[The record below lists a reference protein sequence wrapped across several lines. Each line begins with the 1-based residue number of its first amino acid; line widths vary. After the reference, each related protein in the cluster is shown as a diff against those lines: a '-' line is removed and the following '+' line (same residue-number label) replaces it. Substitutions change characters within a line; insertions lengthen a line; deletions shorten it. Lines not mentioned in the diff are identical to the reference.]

1 MKFQMLA
8 IGARF
13 EFEAKEY
20 VKTGPLTASSDGV
33 QRMIPRFAV
42 LKPLD
47 APVELARK
55 TPRKL
60 DEAAVLAAFETFFAE
75 STRVLQTLPSEPDQ
89 ARTRLAELAAARERF
104 LDQIA
109 LPALPNENY

>member
-1 MKFQMLA
+1 MKFQLLA

-13 EFEAKEY
+13 EFEGKEY

-42 LKPLD
+42 LKLLD
-47 APVELARK
+47 APVEQASK
-55 TPRKL
+55 SPRNL
-60 DEAAVLAAFETFFAE
+60 DEALVLVAFERFFAE
-75 STRVLQTLPSEPDQ
+75 STRVLQTLPADADQ
-89 ARTRLAELAAARERF
+89 ARTCHDELAAARQRF

-109 LPALPNENY
+109 LPALPDQN

>member
-8 IGARF
+8 VGARF
-13 EFEAKEY
+13 EFEGKEY

-47 APVELARK
+47 TPVEPARK

-60 DEAAVLAAFETFFAE
+60 DEAAVLAAFERFFAE
-75 STRVLQTLPSEPDQ
+75 STRLLQTLPADADQ
-89 ARTRLAELAAARERF
+89 ARTCHDEFAAARQRY

-109 LPALPNENY
+109 LPASPDKN

>member
-1 MKFQMLA
+1 MKFQLLA

-13 EFEAKEY
+13 EFEGKEY

-47 APVELARK
+47 KPVEPARK
-55 TPRKL
+55 TPRKP
-60 DEAAVLAAFETFFAE
+60 DEAEVLAAFETFFAE
-75 STRVLQTLPSEPDQ
+75 STRLLLTLPADADQ
-89 ARTRLAELAAARERF
+89 ASTGLNELAAARQRF

-109 LPALPNENY
+109 LPASPDQN

>member
-47 APVELARK
+47 AGVEPARK
-55 TPRKL
+55 PPRNL
-60 DEAAVLAAFETFFAE
+60 DEAVVLAAFETFFAE
-75 STRVLQTLPSEPDQ
+75 SMYLLQTLPSDPDQ
-89 ARTRLAELAAARERF
+89 TRTSIAELAAARQRF

-109 LPALPNENY
+109 LPA

>member
-1 MKFQMLA
+1 MKFQLLA

-13 EFEAKEY
+13 EFEGKEY

-47 APVELARK
+47 ASVEPARK
-55 TPRKL
+55 TQRNL
-60 DEAAVLAAFETFFAE
+60 DEVKVLAAFETFFAD
-75 STRVLQTLPSEPDQ
+75 STRVLQMPSVDADQ
-89 ARTRLAELAAARERF
+89 VRAGLIELTEARQRF

-109 LPALPNENY
+109 LPTSTDQN

>member
-1 MKFQMLA
+1 MKFQLLA

-13 EFEAKEY
+13 EFEGKEY

-42 LKPLD
+42 LKLLD
-47 APVELARK
+47 TPVEPVRK

-75 STRVLQTLPSEPDQ
+75 STRVVKTLPADADQ
-89 ARTRLAELAAARERF
+89 ASTCLNELAAARQRF

-109 LPALPNENY
+109 LPASPDQNY

>member
-1 MKFQMLA
+1 MKFQLLA

-13 EFEAKEY
+13 EFEGKEY

-42 LKPLD
+42 LKLLD
-47 APVELARK
+47 ASVDPARK
-55 TPRKL
+55 TPSKL
-60 DEAAVLAAFETFFAE
+60 DEAIVLAAFETFYVE
-75 STRVLQTLPSEPDQ
+75 STRLLQTLPSDADQ
-89 ARTRLAELAAARERF
+89 ARTCLAELAAARQRF

-109 LPALPNENY
+109 PPASPDQN